1 MKRITAVILLALM
14 AMLVFTGCKRE
25 GDMIETMVSSIFSTE
40 APTQNNSS
48 NTQSSGQITDSDGHI
63 GNEPTD
69 NSASAGDASSNNTTD
84 APKTTDN
91 NIM

>member
-14 AMLVFTGCKRE
+14 TMLVFTGCKRE
-25 GDMIETMVSSIFSTE
+25 GDMIETMVSSIFSTD
-40 APTQNNSS
+40 APTQNNSGTES
-48 NTQSSGQITDSDGHI
+48 NGQVTDSDGHI

-69 NSASAGDASSNNTTD
+69 NSASDNNASNTTE

-91 NIM
+91 SIM

>member
-14 AMLVFTGCKRE
+14 VMLVFTGCKRE
-25 GDMIETMVSSIFSTE
+25 GDMIETMVSSIFSTD
-40 APTQNNSS
+40 APTQNNT
-48 NTQSSGQITDSDGHI
+48 TQSSGQVTDSDGHI

-69 NSASAGDASSNNTTD
+69 NTASENSAANNNATD